1 MNSMLKYV
9 AVFALYAL
17 WMACT
22 PFKQIGLYDAEL
34 QDSRPQVHG
43 FYATSIY
50 HDAITNDVWNTEKS
64 QCIEV
69 QKTNDKP
76 YSGESSIQI
85 KWNKQA
91 AGCDW
96 IGLGIGW
103 ENWSGKDLSGILSKA
118 AVSFW
123 VKSLSGDLK
132 SGLPWAIGF
141 EDFSDGQ
148 AWTGVTKDCV
158 VGGVI
163 TGEWTQIQVP
173 LDNFPFEQN
182 DVDASAIKQLILQFE
197 SSGKVCID
205 EISIIPFVPKQ
216 SKIGQ
221 AVEQN
226 TTRATDGLHIPD
238 SPENV
243 FRIGEH
249 SMRVCYDLKGLQFTG
264 KIYDAT
270 PMQNVQSG
278 KDIWNGDALEIA
290 FGTDAAA
297 DPKRRIFYPS
307 DVHLGIKLD
316 GSGMVY
322 DWING
327 RAVENTKVVLTPKDN
342 YVEFDITIPWETLQV
357 EAWKGGQTYGFEW
370 AVDDGDASGKR
381 ISQVRWNS
389 EFKEGFNTNPSLW
402 GRITALDLQK

>member
-1 MNSMLKYV
+1 MTKQFFIVSFL
-9 AVFALYAL
+9 AIFL
-17 WMACT
+17 ACT
-22 PFKQIGLYDAEL
+22 PFKQIGLYDVEPMDNR
-34 QDSRPQVHG
+34 QNVHG
-43 FYATSIY
+43 FYATGIY

-64 QCIEV
+64 QCIQV
-69 QKTNDKP
+69 QKNNDKP
-76 YSGESSIQI
+76 FAGESCIEI

-91 AGCDW
+91 EGCDW
-96 IGLGIGW
+96 IGLGVGW
-103 ENWSGKDLSGILSKA
+103 ENWSGKDLSGILNKA

-123 VKSLSGDLK
+123 VKSLAGDLK

-158 VGGVI
+158 VGGII

-182 DVDASAIKQLILQFE
+182 DVDASAIKQVILQFE

-205 EISIIPFVPKQ
+205 EISIIPFEPKQ

-221 AVEQN
+221 AVEQF
-226 TTRATDGLHIPD
+226 TIRATNGLQIPD

-243 FRIGEH
+243 FRIGDH
-249 SMRVCYDLKGLQFTG
+249 SMRVCYSFQGIQLTG
-264 KIYDAT
+264 KISDNT
-270 PMQNVQSG
+270 PMQNKQTG

-290 FGTDAAA
+290 FGTDANA

-307 DVHLGIKLD
+307 DCHVGIKLD

-327 RAVENTKVVLTPKDN
+327 RVVENTKVNLTQKDK
-342 YVEFDITIPWETLQV
+342 YVEFDITIPWESLQ
-357 EAWKGGQTYGFEW
+357 AGSWKSGQTYGFEW
-370 AVDDGDASGKR
+370 AVDDGDTSGKR
-381 ISQVRWNS
+381 ISQSRWNS

-402 GRITALDLQK
+402 GRITALDL